1 MIAETINLKL
11 EKKGISLN
19 LKITKSMWFKLVEM
33 ANKDNITVQEVI
45 RRTVE
50 RMLDVAFG

>member
-33 ANKDNITVQEVI
+33 ANKEILQFKK
-45 RRTVE
+45 
-50 RMLDVAFG
+50 L

>member
-33 ANKDNITVQEVI
+33 ANKDNITVQEII
-45 RRTVE
+45 RRTIG

>member
-19 LKITKSMWFKLVEM
+19 LKITKTMWYKLIEM

-45 RRTVE
+45 RKTIR

>member
-1 MIAETINLKL
+1 MIAETIDLKL

-33 ANKDNITVQEVI
+33 ANKDNITVQEII
-45 RRTVE
+45 RRTIG